1 MKLKWRVLCA
11 MLASIMPVGLL
22 VSCATDPSGQ
32 EEQTSAVEYENE
44 YKEALAKIPV
54 DMNGEDFV
62 VLGRGDA
69 GSSVSEIFRE
79 EASSEPLENAVY
91 NRNRNL
97 SEICN
102 LNYIAK
108 LSPSDGLSDL
118 VSNDI
123 KAGACEYAIA
133 FPDMRV
139 AGAMATKSMV
149 KDFNDLTYIDLDA
162 AWWDEGTASMSV
174 VGRTLWMNS
183 DINYMAHDV
192 TFLTLFSKVMAEEQ
206 GLEDLYQT
214 VHNGDWTI
222 DLLATY
228 AKKVSSDLDGNG
240 RYDEADSYG
249 LIGTSTLGYA
259 MFYSSEMRYVA
270 CDQEGEPYLA
280 MTETDL
286 LKASDLLDKVLD
298 LLYTGHSSYI
308 VAPGK
313 EKDAMN
319 MFINNQGL
327 FYFECASY
335 IGGLRNMSDD
345 FGVLPLPKYDKNQ
358 EKYATYV
365 NPVSSTMVIPVGPKN
380 YDDLGK
386 VIETM
391 AILSSESVIPTYYD
405 LVLKRKTIRDEESA
419 QMLDIIFS
427 NRIYD
432 LACFYER
439 IGLMHTFQ
447 EAINSKTNNFSSN
460 YQSRLKKAE
469 KEIRHIVGKIE
480 DME

>member
-1 MKLKWRVLCA
+1 MRIRGLCA
-11 MLASIMPVGLL
+11 ILACLMLIGLL
-22 VSCATDPSGQ
+22 AACATDPSGQ
-32 EEQTSAVEYENE
+32 EEQTTAVEYENE
-44 YKEALAKIPV
+44 YKQALAKLPV
-54 DMNGEDFV
+54 DFGGQDFV

-69 GSSVSEIFRE
+69 GSSVSEIRQE

-91 NRNRNL
+91 NRNREL
-97 SEICN
+97 SELCK

-108 LSPSDGLSDL
+108 LTPSDGLSEL
-118 VSNDI
+118 VVADI
-123 KAGACEYAIA
+123 KAGTGEYAIA

-139 AGAMATKSMV
+139 AGTMATKSML
-149 KDFNDLTYIDLDA
+149 KDFNDLSFIDLDA
-162 AWWDEGTASMSV
+162 EWWDAGTASMSV

-192 TFLTLFSKVMAEEQ
+192 TFLTLFSKVMADQQ
-206 GLEDLYQT
+206 GLDDLYGT
-214 VHNGDWTI
+214 VNNGDWTI
-222 DLLATY
+222 DLLSTY

-240 RYDEADSYG
+240 KYDESDAYG
-249 LIGTSTLGYA
+249 MIGTSTLGYA
-259 MFYSSEMRYVA
+259 MFYGSEMRYVA
-270 CDQEGEPYLA
+270 CDPEGEPYLA

-286 LKASDLLDKVLD
+286 LKASDLLDRVLD
-298 LLYTGHSSYI
+298 LLYTGHNSYI

-313 EKDAMN
+313 EKDALN

-335 IGGLRNMSDD
+335 TGALRNMSDD

-358 EKYATYV
+358 QNYATYV
-365 NPVSSTMVIPVGPKN
+365 NPISSTMVIPVGPKN

-386 VIETM
+386 IIESM

-432 LACFYER
+432 LSCFYER

>member
-1 MKLKWRVLCA
+1 MKYRVLCA
-11 MLASIMPVGLL
+11 LLACLMLIGLL
-22 VSCATDPSGQ
+22 AACASGPSKQ
-32 EEQTSAVEYENE
+32 ENESDSVEYENQ
-44 YKEALAKIPV
+44 YQEALAQISV
-54 DMNGEDFV
+54 DWQDEDFV

-69 GSSVSEIFRE
+69 GSSVSEIRQE

-91 NRNRNL
+91 NRNLDL
-97 SEICN
+97 SEMCK

-108 LSPSDGLSDL
+108 LSPSDELSDL
-118 VSNDI
+118 ISNDI
-123 KAGACEYAIA
+123 KAGACEYSIA
-133 FPDMRV
+133 LPDMRA
-139 AGAMATKSMV
+139 AGTMATKSML
-149 KDFNDLTYIDLDA
+149 KDFNELTHINLDA
-162 AWWDEGTASMSV
+162 EWWDAGTASMSV
-174 VGRTLWMNS
+174 VGRTFWMNS

-206 GLEDLYQT
+206 GLGDLYQT
-214 VHNGDWTI
+214 VNNGEWTV
-222 DLLATY
+222 DLLSTY

-240 RYDEADSYG
+240 KYDEHDAYG

-259 MFYSSEMRYVA
+259 MFYTSEMRFVA
-270 CDQEGEPYLA
+270 CDGDGDPYLS

-298 LLYTGHSSYI
+298 LLYNGHSSYI

-313 EKDAMN
+313 EKDALN

-345 FGVLPLPKYDKNQ
+345 FGVLPLPKYAQNQ

-365 NPVSSTMVIPVGPKN
+365 NPISSTMVVPVGPKN

-391 AILSSESVIPTYYD
+391 AILSSESVIPTYYE
-405 LVLKRKTIRDEESA
+405 LVLKRKTIRDAESA

-432 LACFYER
+432 LSCFYEK

-447 EAINSKTNNFSSN
+447 EAVNSRTNNFSSN

-469 KEIRHIVGKIE
+469 KEIKHIVKKIE

>member
-1 MKLKWRVLCA
+1 MKYRAFCA
-11 MLASIMPVGLL
+11 FLACLMLVGAF
-22 VSCATDPSGQ
+22 VSCASVPSDQ
-32 EEQTSAVEYENE
+32 EDETQAVEYENE
-44 YKEALAKIPV
+44 YKAALAKIPV
-54 DMNGEDFV
+54 DWQGEDFV

-69 GSSVSEIFRE
+69 GSSVSEIRQE
-79 EASSEPLENAVY
+79 EVSSEPLENAVY

-97 SEICN
+97 SELCK
-102 LNYIAK
+102 LNYVAK
-108 LSPSDGLSDL
+108 LSPSDGLADL
-118 VSNDI
+118 ISNDI

-139 AGAMATKSMV
+139 AGTMATKSML
-149 KDFNDLTYIDLDA
+149 KDFNDLTYINLDA
-162 AWWDEGTASMSV
+162 EWWDEGTASMSV

-183 DINYMAHDV
+183 DVNYMAHDV

-206 GLEDLYQT
+206 GLDDLYET
-214 VHNGDWTI
+214 VNNGDWTI
-222 DLLATY
+222 DLLSTY

-240 RYDEADSYG
+240 RYDESDAYG
-249 LIGTSTLGYA
+249 LIGTATLGYA
-259 MFYSSEMRYVA
+259 MFYGSEMRYVA
-270 CDQEGEPYLA
+270 CDEDGEPYLA
-280 MTETDL
+280 MTETYL

-313 EKDAMN
+313 EKSAMN

-358 EKYATYV
+358 VKYATYV

-386 VIETM
+386 VIESM
-391 AILSSESVIPTYYD
+391 AILSAESVIPTYYE
-405 LVLKRKTIRDEESA
+405 LVLKRKTVRDEESA

-432 LACFYER
+432 LSCFYEK

-447 EAINSKTNNFSSN
+447 AAVNAKTNNFAST
-460 YQSRLKKAE
+460 YQGSLKKAE
-469 KEIRHIVGKIE
+469 KELGRIVEKIE
-480 DME
+480 EME